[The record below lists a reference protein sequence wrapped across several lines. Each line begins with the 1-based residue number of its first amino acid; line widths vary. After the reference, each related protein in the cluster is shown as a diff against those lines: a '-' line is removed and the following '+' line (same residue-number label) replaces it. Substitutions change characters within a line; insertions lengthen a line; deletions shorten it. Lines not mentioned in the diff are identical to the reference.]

1 MTAPQAP
8 PRRQTWGRPVLLA
21 AVPVAYA
28 GLLLFHPVPGAGS
41 IQHGLDHHLTTWT
54 VVHVAQLGFIGAMG
68 GVILLLVHGLTAR
81 SATAARVS
89 AVVFVLVYGAY
100 ETWTGIATGALTAS
114 AHGLRADEQATA
126 AELIQTHWDSPLL
139 GNGSAGAIAGSAAW
153 LVATVAAALALRGR
167 GAPTGAAVAL
177 AGAGVVFTPTH
188 VPPAGPLAMLLFAL
202 AVICLERGRRT
213 GTLR

>member
-1 MTAPQAP
+1 M
-8 PRRQTWGRPVLLA
+8 
-21 AVPVAYA
+21 
-28 GLLLFHPVPGAGS
+28 
-41 IQHGLDHHLTTWT
+41 
-54 VVHVAQLGFIGAMG
+54 HVAQLGFIGAMG

-188 VPPAGPLAMLLFAL
+188 VPQAGPLELITHASWRAVPVFQRLGFRQVEVETVHVGDQVLTRAL
-202 AVICLERGRRT
+202 MRKRL
-213 GTLR
+213 

>member
-1 MTAPQAP
+1 V
-8 PRRQTWGRPVLLA
+8 RW
-21 AVPVAYA
+21 
-28 GLLLFHPVPGAGS
+28 AGS
-41 IQHGLDHHLTTWT
+41 S
-54 VVHVAQLGFIGAMG
+54 
-68 GVILLLVHGLTAR
+68 LLLVHGLTAR

-89 AVVFVLVYGAY
+89 AIVFVLVYGAY
-100 ETWTGIATGALTAS
+100 ETWTGIPTGALTAS

-139 GNGSAGAIAGSAAW
+139 GNGSVGAIAGSAAW

-202 AVICLERGRRT
+202 AVIWLKLQKPRAVAIAEPSVVTCVTLGRPARCY
-213 GTLR
+213 R